1 MGRLSNL
8 FRTFTKKN
16 KGFPKAKNTIIDFNN
31 WTSFQNQSS
40 YLKGYFEF
48 PEYNPKTDS
57 YAKRIRSLLLL
68 SIVDGIMSSDNI
80 ANFAECGCYKGHS
93 SFAISKILQKNNFEQ
108 KFYIFDSFE
117 GLSEPTDNDILDSD
131 GKSVRQ
137 ELKSML
143 LGDNLKFI
151 GDYELYKK
159 LMSDFN
165 FIDIKKGWIPERFSE
180 VQDSRFSFVHI
191 DVDIYEPTL
200 DSLKFFYKRLINGG
214 VIVIDDYSRP
224 YWPGC
229 DRAVNEFI
237 RSISEDS
244 DYRFFEVPLGGAVL
258 TKIC

>member
-1 MGRLSNL
+1 MSRFLNIVRKL
-8 FRTFTKKN
+8 RN
-16 KGFPKAKNTIIDFNN
+16 NNNGFPRAKNTAIDFNN
-31 WTSFQNQSS
+31 WTSFQNQAS
-40 YLKGYFEF
+40 YIKGYFEF
-48 PEYNPKTDS
+48 PEYNVKTDS
-57 YAKRIRSLLLL
+57 YAKRIRSLQLL
-68 SIVDGIMSSDNI
+68 SIVDGISRSSNV

-93 SFAISKILQKNNFEQ
+93 SFAISKILKDNNFKE

-117 GLSEPTDNDILDSD
+117 GLSNPTDNDILDSD

-137 ELKSML
+137 DLKSML
-143 LGDNLKFI
+143 SGDNLKFI
-151 GDYELYKK
+151 GDYESYKK
-159 LMSDFN
+159 LMLDFD
-165 FIDIKKGWIPERFSE
+165 FINIKKGWIPERFCDVE
-180 VQDSRFSFVHI
+180 DLRFSFVHI

-237 RSISEDS
+237 KAIPEDS